1 MECIQENPFSADQMR
16 LLNISSTDVQTDLTR
31 IMEIVQLA
39 LEYSTEGDYNKRE
52 VVKLRN
58 FHIKTNEKCL

>member
-1 MECIQENPFSADQMR
+1 MR

-52 VVKLRN
+52 VVNLRN